1 MGAFHSGALT
11 VLITLNHLY
20 PMTRAKTRIFGLL
33 PVRGTS
39 FTAVVG
45 HLEARV
51 LVRNRILIL
60 NTYLRPIPSRMGKMS
75 VLQCSTL
82 IGVTM
87 AMSATAIRFDE
98 GEKDWIQSYAS
109 VLGMSFSE
117 FVRSAALEKVE
128 EAADIKA
135 YNDALM
141 EDDGTRYSMDDVM
154 RMAMEAE

>member
-11 VLITLNHLY
+11 VFVTLNHLY
-20 PMTRAKTRIFGLL
+20 PMKVANTRNIALL
-33 PVRGTS
+33 PVRGIS
-39 FTAVVG
+39 FTAVEG
-45 HLEARV
+45 HLDALV
-51 LVRNRILIL
+51 LLRNRILIL
-60 NTYLRPIPSRMGKMS
+60 ITFLRPIPCLMGIMS
-75 VLQCSTL
+75 VLRCSTL
-82 IGVTM
+82 IGVAM

-98 GEKDWIQSYAS
+98 REKDWIQSYAS

-135 YNDALM
+135 YNEALM
-141 EDDGTRYSMDDVM
+141 EDDGARYSMDDVM

>member
-1 MGAFHSGALT
+1 MGAFHRGALT
-11 VLITLNHLY
+11 VLTTLNNLY
-20 PMTRAKTRIFGLL
+20 PMMGAKTRIFGLL
-33 PVRGTS
+33 PVGGIS

-45 HLEARV
+45 HLEALV
-51 LVRNRILIL
+51 LVRNFTIVL
-60 NTYLRPIPSRMGKMS
+60 NTFLRPMPCRMGIMS
-75 VLQCSTL
+75 VLQRSTL

-135 YNDALM
+135 YNEALM
-141 EDDGTRYSMDDVM
+141 QDDGTRYSMDDVM